1 MRCFSQMPQ
10 QTGSKKAK
18 EASDQFKNRFKK
30 FTGPTEKRF
39 KKIEPAELRQFVL
52 EALGEQKAGEKLS
65 DVGDDEGKLVEV
77 AWQVRQA
84 GINGQIILVDEDE
97 SDSETFSSDDSED
110 SDSKGGQ
117 QSRDRGKAAK
127 GKPTRKAREI
137 EVQEPDY
144 SLLMSISWGKN
155 YSSLQV
161 VPKKMQVLQDVKLG
175 PQVYGC
181 AEGDLAEFVL
191 RKAVGLVALHR
202 AVLECLEAHAQASA
216 MHRGVDG
223 TTDG

>member
-39 KKIEPAELRQFVL
+39 KKINTAELRQFVL

-65 DVGDDEGKLVEV
+65 DVGDDEDKLVEV

-97 SDSETFSSDDSED
+97 SDSEDFSSDDSED
-110 SDSKGGQ
+110 SDPKRGQ
-117 QSRDRGKAAK
+117 QSRNRGKAAK
-127 GKPTRKAREI
+127 GKPTCHTTRKAREI

-144 SLLMSISWGKN
+144 SLLVSIGWGKV

-161 VPKKMQVLQDVKLG
+161 VPKKND
-175 PQVYGC
+175 
-181 AEGDLAEFVL
+181 
-191 RKAVGLVALHR
+191 
-202 AVLECLEAHAQASA
+202 AVL
-216 MHRGVDG
+216 
-223 TTDG
+223 